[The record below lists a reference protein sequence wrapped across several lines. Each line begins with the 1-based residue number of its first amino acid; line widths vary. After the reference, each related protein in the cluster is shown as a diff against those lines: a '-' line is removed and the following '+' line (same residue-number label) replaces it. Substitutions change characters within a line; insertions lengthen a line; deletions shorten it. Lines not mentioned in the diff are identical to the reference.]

1 MSDCGCRVELKPK
14 YRWDALHHPTSADCV
29 IIHCP
34 RHQVADLQAQVTAL
48 TQERNDLKAM
58 SHAVIEELHSAL
70 AQAREAIRTLRAA
83 DPGLEHYLTIP
94 DALCDAQVIKIKR
107 VLEADAARSPTEPTQ

>member
-1 MSDCGCRVELKPK
+1 MTRTQVLGVLEKHRHPLFVPNPQRVEGGN
-14 YRWDALHHPTSADCV
+14 ALRLL
-29 IIHCP
+29 I
-34 RHQVADLQAQVTAL
+34 ADLLAL
-48 TQERNDLKAM
+48 CPCHADAHVLTLEVVIAELK
-58 SHAVIEELHSAL
+58 SLL